1 VVQCLPRNHERE
13 GRGEKERRREEEA
26 VVTPCKAPD
35 SIKKKKTFLKGQK
48 RNNLKNKKVR
58 K

>member
-26 VVTPCKAPD
+26 VVPHARHQ
-35 SIKKKKTFLKGQK
+35 IQLKKKKPF
-48 RNNLKNKKVR
+48 
-58 K
+58 